1 MLAARAVA
9 KVIGQGGAFSSAINH
24 PLSDQDRSFYRELC
38 FGTLRHYFQL
48 DAQLQTLLK
57 KPLNKKDADIH
68 ALLLIGLY
76 QLQYLRTPNH
86 AAISATV
93 EATKGLKK
101 PWAKGLVNAVL
112 RNFLRLQDSDDGLPK
127 ITEAAQANHLNGFT

>member
-9 KVIGQGGAFSSAINH
+9 KVIGQGGAFSSTINH

-76 QLQYLRTPNH
+76 QLQYLRHPNFC
-86 AAISATV
+86 ILYV
-93 EATKGLKK
+93 
-101 PWAKGLVNAVL
+101 
-112 RNFLRLQDSDDGLPK
+112 
-127 ITEAAQANHLNGFT
+127 